1 MFHSRDIKNTHLPA
15 PHERCSNTLTAHH
28 PSGEKE
34 KSFSLHERNI
44 QSLAILYILNLFHI
58 LDIEKDFVVRRIRNK
73 VPQTIK
79 MSSPLES
86 FKSKIRTRKP
96 DWKAA
101 FAFDICTT

>member
-1 MFHSRDIKNTHLPA
+1 MPA

-86 FKSKIRTRKP
+86 FKSKIRTWKP